1 MIAKEGVSLR
11 QAFNKKH
18 IMVQQIFVNLP
29 VKDLNLTK
37 EFFAHLGFTFNEQ
50 FTNDAAACMII
61 GENIYAMLLVEPF
74 FQSFL
79 NKQVGDP
86 AKAVHG
92 IYALAVGSRAEVD
105 ELVDKA
111 MKAGGSFVK
120 DAQDH
125 GWMYGRSFADI
136 NGHQWEVMYMDE
148 SAIPEDVAGTKN
160 K

>member
-1 MIAKEGVSLR
+1 
-11 QAFNKKH
+11 
-18 IMVQQIFVNLP
+18 MVQQIFVNLP
-29 VKDLNLTK
+29 VKDLVKTK

-50 FTNDAAACMII
+50 FTNEAAACMVI

-86 AKAVHG
+86 AKTAQG

-105 ELVDKA
+105 QLVDKA
-111 MKAGGSFVK
+111 MEVGGTFTK
-120 DAQDH
+120 EPQDH

-148 SAIPEDVAGTKN
+148 SAIPEDVAN
-160 K
+160 SESQNN